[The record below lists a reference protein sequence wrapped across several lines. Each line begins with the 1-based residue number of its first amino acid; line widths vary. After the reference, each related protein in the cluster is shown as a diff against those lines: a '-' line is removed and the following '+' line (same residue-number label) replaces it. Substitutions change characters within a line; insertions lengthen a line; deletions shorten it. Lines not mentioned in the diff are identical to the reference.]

1 MSKLKLTDIKK
12 TYRAG
17 EIVHALNGVSLEF
30 RENEFVSILGPSGC
44 GKTTML
50 NIIGGLDRY
59 DSGDLSIG
67 GLSTSNFKDADWDAY
82 RNRSIGFIFQN
93 YNLIGHQ
100 TVLSNVEI
108 AMTLSGVSA
117 SERRRRAKEALASVG
132 LSDQLRKKPNQ
143 LSGGQM
149 QRVAVARALVNNPEI
164 ILADEPTGALDSQT
178 SVQLME
184 ILKEIS
190 QTRLVIMVTHNGEL
204 AEQYSTRIV
213 RLLDGELQSDSNPIF
228 KNRENGIEE
237 KKHKPV
243 DKKSLKKTGM
253 SMKTASGLSFKNLLT
268 KKGRTITT
276 AFAGSIGIIGV
287 ALVLALS
294 SGLSTF
300 MTQMQRESLSSMPIS
315 ISETPV
321 NIERG
326 FDDGD
331 SGGNPLLSRTDERG
345 KFTDD
350 DILYRHDSRA
360 NVVEH
365 KNVFTDEY
373 FAYIADITNAIPEA
387 VSMVSYTRAV
397 EMNVLAKGEDS
408 AVQFATSANGGGM
421 GAMFGGSS
429 LYWQEMD
436 DNEELILSLYDLVG
450 EGSRLPT
457 AKNEIALVVDEFN
470 RIDKAFFEKLGMF
483 SETDSY
489 KLTDFVGSTILK
501 VIPNDTFYV
510 LSDDELFNAISVS
523 DYDTVYEN
531 GDGIELTIT
540 GILRIKENSS
550 SLFGY
555 LSTGIVYTPALT
567 DYVVENARDSQIAL
581 AQQNSDTDVILNTPF
596 ASDDERQARL
606 LQIGADTTPTGINI
620 YPVDFAS
627 KDVIKAYLDDWNVD
641 RPADEQMVYSDVAQM
656 MESMFGTMLNAI
668 TLALV
673 AFAAISLV
681 VSTIMIAIIIYVS
694 VIERT
699 KEIGILRSVG
709 ARKKDISRVFNA
721 EALLIGFT
729 AGLMGVGIAYLL
741 QMPIN
746 SIVESLAGVAGIASL
761 PLLYAGLLILG
772 SMCLTLIAGFVP
784 SRMAAKKDPVVALR
798 TE

>member
-1 MSKLKLTDIKK
+1 
-12 TYRAG
+12 
-17 EIVHALNGVSLEF
+17 
-30 RENEFVSILGPSGC
+30 
-44 GKTTML
+44 
-50 NIIGGLDRY
+50 
-59 DSGDLSIG
+59 
-67 GLSTSNFKDADWDAY
+67 
-82 RNRSIGFIFQN
+82 
-93 YNLIGHQ
+93 
-100 TVLSNVEI
+100 
-108 AMTLSGVSA
+108 
-117 SERRRRAKEALASVG
+117 
-132 LSDQLRKKPNQ
+132 
-143 LSGGQM
+143 
-149 QRVAVARALVNNPEI
+149 
-164 ILADEPTGALDSQT
+164 
-178 SVQLME
+178 
-184 ILKEIS
+184 
-190 QTRLVIMVTHNGEL
+190 
-204 AEQYSTRIV
+204 
-213 RLLDGELQSDSNPIF
+213 
-228 KNRENGIEE
+228 
-237 KKHKPV
+237 
-243 DKKSLKKTGM
+243 
-253 SMKTASGLSFKNLLT
+253 
-268 KKGRTITT
+268 
-276 AFAGSIGIIGV
+276 
-287 ALVLALS
+287 
-294 SGLSTF
+294 
-300 MTQMQRESLSSMPIS
+300 
-315 ISETPV
+315 
-321 NIERG
+321 
-326 FDDGD
+326 
-331 SGGNPLLSRTDERG
+331 
-345 KFTDD
+345 
-350 DILYRHDSRA
+350 
-360 NVVEH
+360 
-365 KNVFTDEY
+365 
-373 FAYIADITNAIPEA
+373 
-387 VSMVSYTRAV
+387 
-397 EMNVLAKGEDS
+397 MNVLAKGEDS
-408 AVQFATSANGGGM
+408 AVQFATSANGGGGSGM
-421 GAMFGGSS
+421 GAMFGGGS

-450 EGSRLPT
+450 DGSRLPT

-489 KLTDFVGSTILK
+489 KLTDFIGSTMLK
-501 VIPNDTFYV
+501 VIPNDDFYI
-510 LSDDELFNAISVS
+510 LSDDGLFTAISVS
-523 DYDTVYEN
+523 DYDAVYEN
-531 GDGIELTIT
+531 SDGIELTIT

-550 SLFGY
+550 SMFGY

-567 DYVVENARDSQIAL
+567 DYFVENARDSQIAI

-606 LQIGADTTPTGINI
+606 LQVGADTTPTGINI

-627 KDVIKAYLDDWNVD
+627 KDFIKTYLDDWNVG

-746 SIVESLAGVAGIASL
+746 SIVASLAGVTGIASL